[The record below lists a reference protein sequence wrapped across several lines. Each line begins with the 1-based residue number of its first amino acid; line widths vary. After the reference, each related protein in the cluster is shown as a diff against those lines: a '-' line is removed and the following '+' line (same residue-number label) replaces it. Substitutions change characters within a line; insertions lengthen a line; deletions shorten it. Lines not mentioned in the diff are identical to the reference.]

1 LDKLLTDAQNADSR
15 EEALCSLMEAAAW
28 INLEAHKA
36 FQVSVGGYPSASLP
50 DRLRDMLGKFA
61 EAVKEVAE
69 AFGGAEYQMTV
80 GIPFSVLGSITLPA
94 DSKTP

>member
-1 LDKLLTDAQNADSR
+1 
-15 EEALCSLMEAAAW
+15 
-28 INLEAHKA
+28 
-36 FQVSVGGYPSASLP
+36 
-50 DRLRDMLGKFA
+50 MLGKFA